1 MRLHELTLPTP
12 EENLAYDEALLAWCD
27 DVEQEDVLRFWHPSR
42 YFIAL
47 GYGNRVSTEVN
58 VEFCQRNTIPI
69 LRRCTGGGT
78 VLQGPGCLNYAL
90 ILRYEGQPKLQGI
103 HNTNEF
109 ILRRHQEALSNL
121 IGAPVEKQGHT
132 DLAVGGLKFSG
143 NAQRRGRRF
152 LLFHGAFLLHMDLEL
167 LERTLL
173 MPSRQPEYR
182 LNRSHR
188 DFLMNLKVP
197 ESAIQ
202 SALRQAW
209 KAEPAAAEVPY
220 ARLEA
225 LVREKYAS
233 EQWNLKFR

>member
-1 MRLHELTLPTP
+1 MRLHDLTLPTP
-12 EENLAYDEALLAWCD
+12 EENLAYDEALLACCD
-27 DVEQEDVLRFWHPSR
+27 DVDQEDVLRFWQPSR

-90 ILRYEGQPKLQGI
+90 ILRYEGQQKLQGI
-103 HNTNEF
+103 HATNEF
-109 ILRRHQEALSNL
+109 ILRRHQEVLSSL

-197 ESAIQ
+197 ESAIK

-209 KAEPAAAEVPY
+209 KAEPASAEVPY
-220 ARLEA
+220 ARLES